1 MTPASNST
9 DNLKKFFATNQLM
22 IHDLGR
28 IEKQIGHNLGAVQD
42 AQTLTAD
49 EDYYPQIQ
57 THLRA
62 EAAEMGLHYEVFYSL
77 ENTIRQ
83 HITEIL
89 SAEAEDWWTTTYIP
103 GQIKKDCEKR
113 RKTEIESGMTP
124 RSTDLLAFSNFGE
137 LSEIIKI
144 NWSIFSQTYSNVK
157 AVEKVMG
164 TLNSLRL
171 PIAHCSPLAEDEV
184 VRLKLA
190 VRDYFRLME

>member
-1 MTPASNST
+1 MT
-9 DNLKKFFATNQLM
+9 
-22 IHDLGR
+22 
-28 IEKQIGHNLGAVQD
+28 
-42 AQTLTAD
+42 D

-62 EAAEMGLHYEVFYSL
+62 EAAQMGKHYEVFYSL

-89 SAEAEDWWTTTYIP
+89 SSESEDWWTTEYIP

-113 RKTEIESGMTP
+113 KKTERESGITP
-124 RSTDLLAFSNFGE
+124 RSSDLLAYSNFGE
-137 LSEIIKI
+137 LSEIIKA
-144 NWSIFSQTYSNVK
+144 NWGIFAQTYSNVK
-157 AVEKVMG
+157 AVERVMG
-164 TLNSLRL
+164 TLNTLRL

-184 VRLKLA
+184 VRLQLA